1 VSGSF
6 LGAGTRRVQAFT
18 SPYCGLSFITHF
30 SNSWWQPN
38 TRSVSCCILPPL
50 SHHTLNF
57 SQEWLNFNAIC
68 PICDRSR
75 VTYLSHR
82 TAKFLT
88 PEWPMKNGDCW
99 NFYGF
104 LPSAGHALMVS
115 MGAILR
121 KLAIENHLA
130 VLVPFFLFLCQSL
143 CEQLSTSSHWSSSGQ
158 YQMLGNHC
166 AWLGADGSCETC
178 EVCLD
183 RCL

>member
-1 VSGSF
+1 
-6 LGAGTRRVQAFT
+6 
-18 SPYCGLSFITHF
+18 
-30 SNSWWQPN
+30 
-38 TRSVSCCILPPL
+38 
-50 SHHTLNF
+50 
-57 SQEWLNFNAIC
+57 
-68 PICDRSR
+68 
-75 VTYLSHR
+75 
-82 TAKFLT
+82 
-88 PEWPMKNGDCW
+88 MKNGDCW

-104 LPSAGHALMVS
+104 LPSAGHALMVG

-183 RCL
+183 MAIIVTKMFLNVSSLSLTYKNYYSVHY

>member
-1 VSGSF
+1 MQFVLSVTEV
-6 LGAGTRRVQAFT
+6 GA
-18 SPYCGLSFITHF
+18 THF
-30 SNSWWQPN
+30 
-38 TRSVSCCILPPL
+38 
-50 SHHTLNF
+50 
-57 SQEWLNFNAIC
+57 
-68 PICDRSR
+68 
-75 VTYLSHR
+75 SHR

-183 RCL
+183 MAIIVTKMFLNVSSLSLTYKNYYSVHY